1 MKSTSML
8 SREAALAGRR
18 WFVIDAGGRVLGRVA
33 TEAAK
38 LLRGKVKPGFTPHVD
53 CGDFVVIVNA
63 EHVQLT
69 GPKEQTKVYYRHSG
83 YPGGIRQQTA
93 EKVRATHPER
103 LLRVAIGGM
112 LPKNRLGRR
121 LATKLK
127 IYGGPDHPHAA
138 QRPVAVELPALTAR
152 QRGG

>member
-8 SREAALAGRR
+8 TREDALADRR
-18 WFVIDAGGRVLGRVA
+18 WFVIDARDQVLGRVA
-33 TEAAK
+33 SEAAK
-38 LLRGKVKPGFTPHVD
+38 LLRGKVKPSFTPHVD

-63 EHVQLT
+63 EQVKLS
-69 GPKEQTKVYYRHSG
+69 GPKDKTKVYYRHTG

-93 EKVRATHPER
+93 EKLRATHPDR
-103 LLRVAIGGM
+103 LLRLAITGM

-127 IYGGPDHPHAA
+127 IYSGPEHPHAA
-138 QRPVAVELPALTAR
+138 QQPVAINPLAAGR
-152 QRGG
+152 N